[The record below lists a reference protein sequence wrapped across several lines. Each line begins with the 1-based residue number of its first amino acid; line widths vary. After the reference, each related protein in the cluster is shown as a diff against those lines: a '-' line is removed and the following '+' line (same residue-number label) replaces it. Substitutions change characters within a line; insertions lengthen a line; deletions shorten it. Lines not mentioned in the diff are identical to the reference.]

1 MSSQHSHSPST
12 LSIAVTGATGLIG
25 TALVT
30 QLRARGHTVRRILH
44 SPRGVGPGDVVWNA
58 GMGAVPPTALAGTD
72 AVIHLAGE
80 PIAHRWTDDR
90 KRAIR
95 ESRVRSTELLADAV
109 RAMGTKPA
117 VFLTGS
123 AIGYYGDRGDDLLDE
138 SSGPGRGFLAD
149 VCVDW
154 ERAAAP
160 IAEAGVRVVMLRTG
174 VVLSPLGGALERL
187 LPIFRFGGGGPIG
200 SGRQWLSWISL
211 TDHVRA
217 IEHALHTESLHGPAN
232 LVAPN
237 PVTNGDFATILGR
250 VLSRPAIVPVPA
262 FALELLYGE
271 MARATLLAGQRVV
284 PKALSAAGFA
294 FETPTLEGALRA
306 ELRTEHT

>member
-1 MSSQHSHSPST
+1 MSSHHSHSPST
-12 LSIAVTGATGLIG
+12 LTIAVTGATGLIG

-44 SPRGVGPGDVVWNA
+44 SQRSAEPGDVVWSA
-58 GMGAVPPTALAGTD
+58 DMGPVPPNALAGVD

-80 PIAHRWTDDR
+80 PVAHRWTDDR

-95 ESRVRSTELLADAV
+95 DSRVRSTELLADAV

-117 VFLTGS
+117 VFLSGS
-123 AIGYYGDRGDDLLDE
+123 AIGYYGDGGDDLVDE
-138 SSGPGRGFLAD
+138 SSAPGRGFLAD

-160 IAEAGVRVVMLRTG
+160 IAAAGVRVVTLRTG
-174 VVLSPLGGALERL
+174 VVLSPMGGALERL
-187 LPIFRFGGGGPIG
+187 LPIFRLGGGGPIG

-217 IEHALHTESLHGPAN
+217 MEHALHTESLHGPAN

-250 VLSRPAIVPVPA
+250 VLSRPAIIPVPA

-294 FETPTLEGALRA
+294 FETPTLEGALRV
-306 ELRTEHT
+306 ELKTEP

>member
-1 MSSQHSHSPST
+1 MSSQDSPSSST
-12 LSIAVTGATGLIG
+12 LFIAVTGATGLIG

-30 QLRARGHTVRRILH
+30 QLRTRGHTVRRVLH
-44 SPRGVGPGDVVWNA
+44 SQRSAEPGDVVWSA
-58 GMGAVPPTALAGTD
+58 DMGPVPPSALEGAD

-80 PIAHRWTDDR
+80 PVAHRWTDDR

-95 ESRVRSTELLADAV
+95 NSRVRSTELLADAV
-109 RAMGTKPA
+109 RAMRTKPA
-117 VFLTGS
+117 VFLSGS

-138 SSGPGRGFLAD
+138 SSVPGRGFLAD

-160 IAEAGVRVVMLRTG
+160 IADAGVRVVMLRTG
-174 VVLSPLGGALERL
+174 VVLSPNGGALGRL
-187 LPIFRFGGGGPIG
+187 LPIFRLGGGGPIG
-200 SGRQWLSWISL
+200 SGRQWMSWISL

-217 IEHALHTESLHGPAN
+217 MEHALHTESLHGPVN

-237 PVTNGDFATILGR
+237 PVTNADFATILGR

-294 FETPTLEGALRA
+294 FETPTLEGALRT
-306 ELRTEHT
+306 ELT